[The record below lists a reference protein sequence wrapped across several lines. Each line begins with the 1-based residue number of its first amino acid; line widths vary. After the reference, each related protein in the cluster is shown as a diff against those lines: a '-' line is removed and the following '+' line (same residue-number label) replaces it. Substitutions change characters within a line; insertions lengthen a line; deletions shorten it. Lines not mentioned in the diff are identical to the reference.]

1 MKPGEIH
8 ELLASHPLF
17 STAYPGTL
25 EQLAA
30 WARCVKVASGDV
42 AFREGDPAPY
52 MFVVAEG
59 SFEAMKRSE
68 DGAEVVMRTLVRG
81 EVGGLTNLAG
91 PGPRSASLR
100 AQEDAALLTIDKPAF
115 IEAMRGDAALTDAVL
130 LSLGQ
135 KVRAKNAQVAT
146 LIERTK
152 RDPREKV
159 VFFDAKPYEREAF
172 ERRLPETLRVS
183 WIAARLGAET
193 AKLAEGYP
201 VVCAFVNDDLRRPV
215 VEELA
220 ARGVRLLAM
229 RCAGYNNVDLAAARE
244 VGIRVVRVPAY
255 SPHAVAEH
263 TLALLLTLVRK
274 THRAFVRVREG
285 NFSLAGLVGFDLH
298 GKTAGVVGTGKIGA
312 IVARILRGF
321 GMSVLA
327 YDKVQD
333 DALVAAGVRYTSL
346 EELFASADVLSL
358 HVPLTPDT
366 HHLVDRA
373 RLATTK
379 KGVVLLNTSRGGLVD
394 AQALVDALKTG
405 HIGGAGLDVYEEE
418 SEYFF
423 QDRSDR
429 AVADD
434 LLARLMTFPNVLIT
448 SHQGFLTHEALD
460 NIAEATLASVDEYLA
475 GRPLTRLVNG

>member
-1 MKPGEIH
+1 MNATEIH
-8 ELLASHPLF
+8 EILAAHPLF
-17 STAYPGTL
+17 ASAYPVTL

-30 WARCVKVASGDV
+30 WARCVSVKAGDH
-42 AFREGDPAPY
+42 AFKEGDAAPY
-52 MFVVAEG
+52 IFLVARG
-59 SFEAMKRSE
+59 AFDAIKRAE
-68 DGAEVVMRTLVRG
+68 DGADVVMRTLVQG

-91 PGPRSASLR
+91 PGPRSAGLR
-100 AQEDAALLTIDKPAF
+100 AQEDAVLLTIDKPAF

-130 LSLGQ
+130 QNLGQ

-152 RDPREKV
+152 RDPREKI

-172 ERRLPETLRVS
+172 ERRMPADLRAA
-183 WIAARLGAET
+183 WIAARLGPDT

-201 VVCAFVNDDLRRPV
+201 VVCAFVNDDLSRPV

-220 ARGVRLLAM
+220 ARGARLLAM
-229 RCAGYNNVDLAAARE
+229 RCAGYNNVDLAAAAE
-244 VGIRVVRVPAY
+244 AGIKVVRVPAY

-263 TLALLLTLVRK
+263 TVALLLTLVRK
-274 THRAFVRVREG
+274 THRAFARVREG

-312 IVARILRGF
+312 IVATILRGF
-321 GMSVLA
+321 GMEVVA
-327 YDKVQD
+327 WDKVESQVLRD
-333 DALVAAGVRYTSL
+333 AGVRYVSL
-346 EELFASADVLSL
+346 DELFRTSDVISL
-358 HVPLTPDT
+358 HVPLTQET
-366 HHLVDRA
+366 HHMVDEA
-373 RLATTK
+373 RLAKTK
-379 KGVVLLNTSRGGLVD
+379 RGVVLVNTSRGGLVD
-394 AQALVDALKTG
+394 AAALVLALKTG

-429 AVADD
+429 AVLDD

-448 SHQGFLTHEALD
+448 SHQAFLTREALD
-460 NIAEATLASVDEYLA
+460 NIAEATLASVAEFLGGKA
-475 GRPLTRLVNG
+475 LTRAVTG